1 MKLINQKKTFN
12 IGQENLISDC
22 LIFIEESL
30 KSLNVN
36 KKLMLRTKI
45 LSEELLIHFIENAE
59 EGSSIGIQ
67 VKKYLGDT
75 TISIRSKGEKVDLIG
90 ASEIDHDSVLEME
103 EYEAEQVFRAIL
115 LKSNKENF
123 RYSYKR
129 GNNLV
134 KIAVGQA
141 EQSMLVMTVVA
152 LLLGLLMGIL
162 MKFVFP
168 AGLSEGISTY
178 ALTPFKTMF
187 MNALKIVIAP
197 VVFFSI
203 VSCVSG
209 FKDLSELGR
218 IGLKVMGMYILTTL
232 MAVLLGVGMSKLIHP
247 GTFGFA
253 LTSDIQSDAV
263 SVNTNVDTSLLHTI
277 VNIVPSNFIKP
288 FAESD
293 TLQIIFLAML
303 CGVAVGMCGQYS
315 AKLQEL
321 FEALNSL
328 FLSITT
334 IISKFIPLAVF
345 CSVALMLTQIGGRS
359 LLPLLGL
366 IATHAGTI
374 LCMLIV
380 YGFLIILLGKLNP
393 FTFFKKNREG
403 MVTSFTLASSSAA
416 MPTNMKTCT
425 DKLGIS
431 SKVSSFSIPLGATI
445 NMDGT
450 SIFLT
455 VCGIFLA
462 NAYGITVPSSAIV
475 SLLVTIILLSLGCP
489 GVPGAGIVCLGVIL
503 GSLGVPIE
511 AVGLVIGIY
520 PFIDMMNTMS
530 NCTGDVAVTLVVAKS
545 EGLVNLEKFNN
556 M

>member
-545 EGLVNLEKFNN
+545 EGLVNLEKFNG
-556 M
+556 